1 MFRIMFCCVL
11 RVMLIGAVAL
21 WVRAMIP
28 LFNVDYTGFPS
39 YALGDRDSD
48 ILAFLSQED
57 FTFFTFEGL
66 KRRLGLH
73 PETLSRIL
81 NRLEQEGIIKK
92 TSEGYT
98 VMREIAKHLKLHSN
112 GSAESSVS
120 LLQTYLP
127 SDMPVQQLIS
137 NLRGKWFGLLR
148 WLGMAENSEGIT
160 LKWIT
165 EDGDIQIDAKI
176 AEAQLTIDA
185 KFIHHANLDRALKAA
200 YQLMAHIGK
209 LCARTPMARH
219 VAYFDDADL
228 HLMSA

>member
-1 MFRIMFCCVL
+1 
-11 RVMLIGAVAL
+11 
-21 WVRAMIP
+21 MIP
-28 LFNVDYTGFPS
+28 LFNVDYSSFPAS
-39 YALGDRDSD
+39 SIGDRDSD

-81 NRLEQEGIIKK
+81 LRLEQEGIVKK

-98 VMREIAKHLKLHSN
+98 VTREIAKYLKLHPNSP
-112 GSAESSVS
+112 SESRVS

-127 SDMPVQQLIS
+127 SDMPIQQLVS
-137 NLRGKWFGLLR
+137 NLRGRWFGLLR
-148 WLGMAENSEGIT
+148 WLGIAETHENIT

-176 AEAQLTIDA
+176 TEAQLTIEA
-185 KFIHHANLDRALKAA
+185 KFLHHANLNRALKAA
-200 YQLMAHIGK
+200 YQLMAYIGK
-209 LCARTPMARH
+209 LCARTPMASH
-219 VAYFDDADL
+219 VAYFDDSRL
-228 HLMSA
+228 RLMPA

>member
-1 MFRIMFCCVL
+1 
-11 RVMLIGAVAL
+11 
-21 WVRAMIP
+21 MIP
-28 LFNVDYTGFPS
+28 LFNVDYTGFPAS
-39 YALGDRDSD
+39 TLGDRDSH

-81 NRLEQEGIIKK
+81 NRLEQEGIVKK

-98 VMREIAKHLKLHSN
+98 VTREIAKRLKLHSLN
-112 GSAESSVS
+112 TSESRVS

-127 SDMPVQQLIS
+127 SDMPVQQLVS
-137 NLRGKWFGLLR
+137 SLRGRWFGLLR
-148 WLGMAENSEGIT
+148 WLGLAENSEGVT

-176 AEAQLTIDA
+176 TENQLTIEA
-185 KFIHHANLDRALKAA
+185 KFLHHANLDRALKAA
-200 YQLMAHIGK
+200 YQLMAYIGK

-219 VAYFDDADL
+219 VAYFDDSSFK
-228 HLMSA
+228 LMSA

>member
-1 MFRIMFCCVL
+1 
-11 RVMLIGAVAL
+11 
-21 WVRAMIP
+21 MIP
-28 LFNVDYTGFPS
+28 LFNVNYHSFPVS
-39 YALGDRDSD
+39 STGDRDSD

-81 NRLEQEGIIKK
+81 NRLEQEGIVKK
-92 TSEGYT
+92 TAEGYT
-98 VMREIAKHLKLHSN
+98 VTREIAKHLKLHQTSTR
-112 GSAESSVS
+112 ESRTS

-127 SDMPVQQLIS
+127 SDIPVQQLIS

-148 WLGMAENSEGIT
+148 WLGLSETNESIT

-176 AEAQLTIDA
+176 TETQLTIEA
-185 KFIHHANLDRALKAA
+185 KFLHHTNLNRALKAA
-200 YQLMAHIGK
+200 YQLMAYIGK
-209 LCARTPMARH
+209 LCSRTPMARH
-219 VAYFDDADL
+219 VAYFDDSTL
-228 HLMSA
+228 HLMPA

>member
-1 MFRIMFCCVL
+1 
-11 RVMLIGAVAL
+11 
-21 WVRAMIP
+21 MIP
-28 LFNVDYTGFPS
+28 LLNVGYNGFS
-39 YALGDRDSD
+39 ASSLGDRDSD
-48 ILAFLSQED
+48 VLEFLSQED

-98 VMREIAKHLKLHSN
+98 VTREVARQLKLHPNSL
-112 GSAESSVS
+112 SESRVS

-127 SDMPVQQLIS
+127 SDMPVHQLVS
-137 NLRGKWFGLLR
+137 NLRGRWFGLLR
-148 WLGMAENSEGIT
+148 WLGLSENSESIT

-176 AEAQLTIDA
+176 TEAQLTIEA
-185 KFIHHANLDRALKAA
+185 NFLHHANLDRALKAA
-200 YQLMAHIGK
+200 YQLMACIGK
-209 LCARTPMARH
+209 LCARTPMARRI
-219 VAYFDDADL
+219 AYFGDSSL
-228 HLMSA
+228 QLMSA